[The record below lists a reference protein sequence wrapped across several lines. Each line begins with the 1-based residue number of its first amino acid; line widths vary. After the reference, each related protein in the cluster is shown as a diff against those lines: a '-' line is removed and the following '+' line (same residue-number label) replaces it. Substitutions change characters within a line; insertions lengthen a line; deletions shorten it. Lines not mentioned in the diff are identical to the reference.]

1 MLTPHIQVVRL
12 QSGPS
17 GKSSVESGEIL
28 VKVRIRWPEFGTGRL
43 WTDHLPLVRFGLGFV
58 LEVREV
64 YISSGSNF
72 GESQSPADNSNRL
85 SSQLLTNFPEMVF
98 EGVTP
103 INFK

>member
-1 MLTPHIQVVRL
+1 M
-12 QSGPS
+12 
-17 GKSSVESGEIL
+17 ESGEIP

-43 WTDHLPLVRFGLGFV
+43 WTDHLPPVRFGLRLGFV

-85 SSQLLTNFPEMVF
+85 SGQLLTNFPEMVF

-103 INFK
+103 INFINSFFPH

>member
-17 GKSSVESGEIL
+17 GKSSVESGEIP
-28 VKVRIRWPEFGTGRL
+28 VKVRIWWPEFGTGRF
-43 WTDHLPLVRFGLGFV
+43 WTDHLPLVRFGLGLGFV

-85 SSQLLTNFPEMVF
+85 SGQLLTNFPEMVSHQ
-98 EGVTP
+98 
-103 INFK
+103 